1 MDREEILK
9 KAQAE
14 NRDERELQ
22 IKVKSVTWAFI
33 VMVVMAAVFTF
44 IRARQGLPV
53 MDLCATVCGSVCAAM
68 TYRLIKTKD
77 KFYLVLALITF
88 AAMVLGIVR
97 FAMGK

>member
-14 NRDERELQ
+14 NKDERELQ

-53 MDLCATVCGSVCAAM
+53 MDL
-68 TYRLIKTKD
+68 
-77 KFYLVLALITF
+77 
-88 AAMVLGIVR
+88 
-97 FAMGK
+97 